1 MSKRALVTGSARG
14 LGRHLAVAL
23 GAEEFTVVVHYRSS
37 REEAEETARLV
48 VEAGGETEIVHADLS
63 NPESVA
69 AMAAEV
75 EKSGGLD
82 VLINNVGG
90 FIIKHTDDL
99 TTDDWDRVL
108 AATASATFYTTKA
121 LLPLLRGRPHARI
134 INVGDSGA
142 DNLRASPKS
151 LPYYVGKTGVLI
163 MTKTFAVTEAPRGV
177 TVNAVMPGVL
187 ENSITFPAMDKIPAG
202 RLGTFDDITSAV
214 RYLVSPEADY
224 ITGSYL
230 QVGGG
235 WNL

>member
-1 MSKRALVTGSARG
+1 MNRRALITGSARG
-14 LGRHLAVAL
+14 LGRHLAVELAAAGL
-23 GAEEFTVVVHYRSS
+23 DVVVHYRSS
-37 REEAEETARLV
+37 REDAEETVRLV
-48 VEAGGETEIVHADLS
+48 TEAGGTAEVVSADLS
-63 NPESVA
+63 DPDSVE
-69 AMAAEV
+69 AMAGTLES
-75 EKSGGLD
+75 SGGLD
-82 VLINNVGG
+82 VLVNNVGG
-90 FIIKHTDDL
+90 FIIRHTDEL

-108 AATASATFYTTKA
+108 AATASATFYTTRA
-121 LLPLLRGRPHARI
+121 LLPLLRGGDHARI
-134 INVGDSGA
+134 VNIADSGA

-177 TVNAVMPGVL
+177 TVNAIMPGVL

-224 ITGSYL
+224 VTGSYI

>member
-1 MSKRALVTGSARG
+1 MRRRALVTGSARG
-14 LGRHLAVAL
+14 LGRHLAVEL
-23 GAEEFTVVVHYRSS
+23 GSDGFDVIVHYRSS
-37 REEAEETARLV
+37 RDEAEETGRLIAAAGGTADLV
-48 VEAGGETEIVHADLS
+48 AADLTDPASVEAMA
-63 NPESVA
+63 ESLGTA
-69 AMAAEV
+69 
-75 EKSGGLD
+75 GGLD

-90 FIIKHTDDL
+90 FIIRHTDDL

-108 AATASATFYTTKA
+108 AATASATFYTTRA
-121 LLPLLRGRPHARI
+121 LLPLLRESEHGRIVNIA
-134 INVGDSGA
+134 DSGA

-187 ENSITFPAMDKIPAG
+187 ENSITFPALDKIPAG
-202 RLGTFDDITSAV
+202 RLGTLHDIAGAV

-224 ITGSYL
+224 VTGSYL

>member
-1 MSKRALVTGSARG
+1 MRRRALVTGSGRG

-23 GAEEFTVVVHYRSS
+23 GSDGFKVVVHYRSNKDD
-37 REEAEETARLV
+37 ADETARLV
-48 VEAGGETEIVHADLS
+48 AEVGGEAELVSADLS
-63 NPESVA
+63 NADEVGV
-69 AMAAEV
+69 MAEAV
-75 EKSGGLD
+75 GVGGPLD
-82 VLINNVGG
+82 VLVNNVGG
-90 FIIKHTDDL
+90 FIIRHTDEL
-99 TTDDWDRVL
+99 SPQDWDRVL
-108 AATASATFYTTKA
+108 AATASATFYTTHA

-134 INVGDSGA
+134 INIADSGA

-163 MTKTFAVTEAPRGV
+163 MTKTFAVTEADRGV

-187 ENSITFPAMDKIPAG
+187 ENSITFPALEKIPAG
-202 RLGTFDDITSAV
+202 RLGSFGDIAGAV

-224 ITGSYL
+224 VTGSYL

>member
-1 MSKRALVTGSARG
+1 VKRRALVTGSGRG
-14 LGRHLAVAL
+14 LGRHLAVEL
-23 GAEEFTVVVHYRSS
+23 GSDGFDVIVHYRSS
-37 REEAEETARLV
+37 RDEAEETVRLIV
-48 VEAGGETEIVHADLS
+48 AAGGTAELVAADLS
-63 NPESVA
+63 DPASVE
-69 AMAAEV
+69 AMAESLGTA
-75 EKSGGLD
+75 GGLD

-90 FIIKHTDDL
+90 FIIRHTDDL

-108 AATASATFYTTKA
+108 AATASATFYTTRA
-121 LLPLLRGRPHARI
+121 LLPLLRDSEHGRIVNIA
-134 INVGDSGA
+134 DSGA

-187 ENSITFPAMDKIPAG
+187 ENSITFPALDKIPAG
-202 RLGTFDDITSAV
+202 RLGTLHDIAGAV
-214 RYLVSPEADY
+214 RYLVSPDTDY
-224 ITGSYL
+224 VTGSYL

>member
-1 MSKRALVTGSARG
+1 MKRRALVTGSARG
-14 LGRHLAVAL
+14 LGRHLAVEL
-23 GAEEFTVVVHYRSS
+23 GSDGFDVIVHYRSS
-37 REEAEETARLV
+37 RDEAEETARLIAAAGGTAELV
-48 VEAGGETEIVHADLS
+48 GADLTDPASVEAMA
-63 NPESVA
+63 ESLGIA
-69 AMAAEV
+69 
-75 EKSGGLD
+75 GGLD

-90 FIIKHTDDL
+90 FIIRHTDDL

-108 AATASATFYTTKA
+108 AATASATFYTTRA
-121 LLPLLRGRPHARI
+121 LLPLLRESEHGRIVNIA
-134 INVGDSGA
+134 DSGA

-187 ENSITFPAMDKIPAG
+187 ENSITFPALDKIPAG
-202 RLGTFDDITSAV
+202 RLGTLHDIAGAV
-214 RYLVSPEADY
+214 RYLVSLEADY
-224 ITGSYL
+224 VTGSYL

>member
-1 MSKRALVTGSARG
+1 MRRRALVTGSARG
-14 LGRHLAVAL
+14 LGRHLAVEL
-23 GAEEFTVVVHYRSS
+23 GSDGFDVIVHYRSS
-37 REEAEETARLV
+37 RDEAEETGRLIAAAGGTAELV
-48 VEAGGETEIVHADLS
+48 AADLTDPASVEAMA
-63 NPESVA
+63 ESLGTA
-69 AMAAEV
+69 
-75 EKSGGLD
+75 GGLD

-90 FIIKHTDDL
+90 FIIRHTDDL

-108 AATASATFYTTKA
+108 AATASATFYTTRA
-121 LLPLLRGRPHARI
+121 LLPLLRESEHGRIVNIA
-134 INVGDSGA
+134 DSGA

-187 ENSITFPAMDKIPAG
+187 ENSITFPALDKIPAG
-202 RLGTFDDITSAV
+202 RLGTLHDIAGAV

-224 ITGSYL
+224 VTGSYL